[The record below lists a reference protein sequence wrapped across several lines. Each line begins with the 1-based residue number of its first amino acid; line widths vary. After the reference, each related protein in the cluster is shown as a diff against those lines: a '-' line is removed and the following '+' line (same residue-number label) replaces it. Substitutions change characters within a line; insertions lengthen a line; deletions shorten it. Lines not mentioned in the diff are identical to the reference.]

1 MQPGCT
7 VRNPRY
13 VGNRRG
19 HRRRL
24 DRREQQIWQADRV
37 DPWNIGLVA
46 VIVVGLAM
54 IILGALTD
62 RYRNKR
68 RATAMLAPPAKSI
81 PRFHPDAPAP
91 HYLSDLQAR
100 RAPEGAE
107 QTELTQPEREL
118 IASELND
125 PETVTIN
132 AGYASGAFVTDQTSS
147 WAVLESPAVMV
158 CADAIE
164 SFRELLG
171 VLEKLILA
179 KTPLVVAAP
188 AIAPEV
194 LATLEVNKIRQT
206 MRLLVVTPDEAGLD
220 AVAKSC
226 RATAVDR
233 RDRQAG
239 DVPEDRLGG
248 CERWVSTAKASYVI
262 GTPDVQ
268 QSG

>member
-1 MQPGCT
+1 M
-7 VRNPRY
+7 
-13 VGNRRG
+13 
-19 HRRRL
+19 
-24 DRREQQIWQADRV
+24 

-46 VIVVGLAM
+46 VIVIGLGL
-54 IILGALTD
+54 IIFGALTD

-68 RATAMLAPPAKSI
+68 RATAMLAPPDRPI

-100 RAPEGAE
+100 RAPEDAE
-107 QTELTQPEREL
+107 QTELTQPERDAIGGQL
-118 IASELND
+118 KQ
-125 PETVTIN
+125 PETVTIK
-132 AGYASGAFVTDQTSS
+132 AGYASPAFVTDQTSS
-147 WAVLESPAVMV
+147 WAVLENPSVLVCSDAV
-158 CADAIE
+158 E

-179 KTPLVVAAP
+179 KTPLVVVAP
-188 AIAPEV
+188 AVGPDV

-206 MRLLVVTPDEAGLD
+206 MRVLVVTPDEAGLYT
-220 AVAKSC
+220 VAKTC
-226 RATAVDR
+226 QATAVDR

-248 CERWVSTAKASYVI
+248 CERWVSTAKASYLI

>member
-1 MQPGCT
+1 M
-7 VRNPRY
+7 
-13 VGNRRG
+13 
-19 HRRRL
+19 
-24 DRREQQIWQADRV
+24 WQADRV
-37 DPWNIGLVA
+37 DPWSIGLVA
-46 VIVVGLAM
+46 VVVIGLGL
-54 IILGALTD
+54 IIFGALTD

-68 RATAMLAPPAKSI
+68 RATAMLAPPDRPI

-100 RAPEGAE
+100 RAPEDAE
-107 QTELTQPEREL
+107 RTELTQREREL

-125 PETVTIN
+125 PETVTIK
-132 AGYASGAFVTDQTSS
+132 AGYASPAFVTDQTSS
-147 WAVLESPAVMV
+147 WAVLEGPAVLV

-179 KTPLVVAAP
+179 KTPPLVVAAP
-188 AIAPEV
+188 VVGPEV

-220 AVAKSC
+220 TVAKTC

-239 DVPEDRLGG
+239 DVPQDRLGG
-248 CERWVSTAKASYVI
+248 CERWVSTAKASYLI

>member
-1 MQPGCT
+1 M
-7 VRNPRY
+7 
-13 VGNRRG
+13 
-19 HRRRL
+19 
-24 DRREQQIWQADRV
+24 

-46 VIVVGLAM
+46 VIVIGLGL
-54 IILGALTD
+54 IIFGALTD

-68 RATAMLAPPAKSI
+68 RATAMLAPPDRPI

-100 RAPEGAE
+100 RAPEDAE
-107 QTELTQPEREL
+107 RTELTQPEREL

-125 PETVTIN
+125 QETVTIK
-132 AGYASGAFVTDQTSS
+132 AGYASPAFVTDLTSS
-147 WAVLESPAVMV
+147 WAVLEGPAVLV

-164 SFRELLG
+164 SFRELLT

-179 KTPLVVAAP
+179 KTPLVVVAP
-188 AIAPEV
+188 AIAPDV

-206 MRLLVVTPDEAGLD
+206 LRVLVVTPDEAGLD
-220 AVAKSC
+220 AVAKTC
-226 RATAVDR
+226 QAAAVDR

-239 DVPEDRLGG
+239 DVSEDRLGG
-248 CERWVSTAKASYVI
+248 CERWVSTAKASYLI
-262 GTPDVQ
+262 GVPDVQ

>member
-1 MQPGCT
+1 
-7 VRNPRY
+7 
-13 VGNRRG
+13 
-19 HRRRL
+19 
-24 DRREQQIWQADRV
+24 V

-46 VIVVGLAM
+46 VIVVGLAL
-54 IILGALTD
+54 IIVGALTD

-68 RATAMLAPPAKSI
+68 RAAVMLAPPDRPI
-81 PRFHPDAPAP
+81 PRFQPDAPAP

-100 RAPEGAE
+100 RAPEDAE
-107 QTELTQPEREL
+107 RTELTQPEREI

-125 PETVTIN
+125 PGTVTIK
-132 AGYASGAFVTDQTSS
+132 AGYTSPAFVTDQASS
-147 WAVLESPAVMV
+147 RAVLESPAVLV
-158 CADAIE
+158 CADAVE

-179 KTPLVVAAP
+179 KIPLVVVAP
-188 AIAPEV
+188 AIGPDV

-220 AVAKSC
+220 TVARTC

-239 DVPEDRLGG
+239 DVGEDRLGG
-248 CERWVSTAKASYVI
+248 CERWVSTAKASYLI
-262 GTPDVQ
+262 GAPDAQ